1 MSYSL
6 QIQHQ
11 EFNNL
16 LSDKIKLNRFI
27 SDLWPL
33 VYIISDELN
42 REAYIGETTDAVSR
56 MLAHLKN
63 DKKKRLS
70 VVHLITS
77 EVFNKS
83 ATLDIESN
91 LIRYFSGDGFFTL
104 INGNLGIANHTYY
117 QKNEIY
123 WNLFKDLWK
132 RLQKEGLAKNSIEFI
147 DNSDLFKYSP
157 FKALTGE
164 QMESIILIMQS
175 LLNKEKNTIV
185 IEGGAGT
192 GKTILAT
199 YLFKLLNSDLDIFTF
214 REFGDKTLEI
224 LELAENLKNKYPN
237 PQMGLVIPMSSFRQT
252 IKKVFSNVKGLNAK
266 MVIGPAEVTDKDYDI
281 LIVDESHRLRK
292 RVNLGAYFGAFDKA
306 NEKLKLNKF
315 TGNEL
320 SWVLKKSLKQIFF
333 YDVNQSI
340 KPSDVDAEDFKDLK
354 SKKSTVVHRIKS
366 QFRVSAGTN
375 YVELVNTLLSH
386 NTNVISKLYQFKNY
400 EFLLFDNLGQMI
412 KLINQRNSEYG
423 LSRLVAGYS
432 WKWISKNGAQYD
444 IEIQGMQLKWNSV
457 NTDWVNSSNAINEV
471 GCIHT
476 TQGYDLNYT
485 GIIFGNEISYD
496 KKTNTIKIIEENY
509 YDKNGKNSIQD
520 PNQLKDYILNI
531 YKTLMLRGIR
541 GTFIYACD
549 PNLHDYFKMYIPLF
563 NAYQFNE
570 TISLA
575 AE

>member
-6 QIQHQ
+6 HIQHH
-11 EFNNL
+11 EFDNQ

-33 VYIISDELN
+33 VYIISDDLN
-42 REAYIGETTDAVSR
+42 KEAYIGETTDAVSR
-56 MLAHLKN
+56 MVAHLKN
-63 DKKKRLS
+63 NKKKRLS
-70 VVHLITS
+70 MVHLIIS

-91 LIRYFSGDGFFTL
+91 LIRYFSGDGLFTL
-104 INGNLGIANHTYY
+104 INGNLGIANHNYY

-123 WNLFKDLWK
+123 WDLFKDLWT
-132 RLQKEGLAKNSIEFI
+132 RLKKEGLVKNSLDFI

-157 FKALTGE
+157 FKALTTE
-164 QMESIILIMQS
+164 QMDSILLIMHS
-175 LLNKEKNTIV
+175 LLDEEKNTIV

-199 YLFKLLNSDLDIFTF
+199 YLFKLLNSDLDVFTV

-224 LELAENLKNKYPN
+224 LELAEKLKNRYPN

-266 MVIGPAEVTDKDYDI
+266 MVIGPAEVADKTYDI

-292 RVNLGAYFGAFDKA
+292 RVNLGAYYGAFDKV
-306 NEKLKLNKF
+306 NQKLKLNGSKA
-315 TGNEL
+315 NEL
-320 SWVLKKSLKQIFF
+320 HWVLKQSRHQILF

-340 KPSDVDAEDFKDLK
+340 KPSDVDADDFNDIK
-354 SKKSTVVHRIKS
+354 SKNSTVVHKIKS
-366 QFRVSAGTN
+366 QYRVSAGTD
-375 YVELVNTLLSH
+375 YVGIVNALLS
-386 NTNVISKLYQFKNY
+386 NKNNLVSRLYQFKNY
-400 EFLLFDNLGQMI
+400 EFYLFDNLAQMVQVI
-412 KLINQRNSEYG
+412 HQRNSNYG

-432 WKWISKNGAQYD
+432 WKWNSKNGAQFD
-444 IEIQGMQLKWNSV
+444 IEVQGMQLKWNSI
-457 NTDWVNSSNAINEV
+457 NTDWVNSPNAINEV

-496 KKTNTIKIIEENY
+496 KKANAISIVEKNY
-509 YDKNGKNSIQD
+509 HDKNGKNSIKD
-520 PNQLKDYILNI
+520 PNQLKEYILNI

-541 GTFIYACD
+541 GTFIFACD
-549 PNLHDYFKMYIPLF
+549 PDLIEYFKKYIPLY

-570 TISLA
+570 TISMA

>member
-11 EFNNL
+11 EFNNQ

-33 VYIISDELN
+33 VYIISDELS

-91 LIRYFSGDGFFTL
+91 LIRYFSGDGYFTL

-306 NEKLKLNKF
+306 NEKLKLNKY

-320 SWVLKKSLKQIFF
+320 SWMLKQSLKQIFF
-333 YDVNQSI
+333 YDVNQTI

-520 PNQLKDYILNI
+520 PNQLKEYILNI

>member
-6 QIQHQ
+6 QIQHH
-11 EFNNL
+11 EFDNE

-33 VYIISDELN
+33 VYIISDGYN

-70 VVHLITS
+70 MVHLITS

-91 LIRYFSGDGFFTL
+91 LIRYFSGDGSFTL
-104 INGNLGIANHTYY
+104 INGNLGIANHSYY

-123 WNLFKDLWK
+123 WDLFKDLWK
-132 RLQKEGLAKNSIEFI
+132 RLRKEGLAKNSLEFI

-157 FKALTGE
+157 FKALTAE
-164 QMESIILIMQS
+164 QMESIILVMQA
-175 LLNKEKNTIV
+175 LLDQEKNTIV

-199 YLFKLLNSDLDIFTF
+199 YLFKLLNSDLDLFTF

-224 LELAENLKNKYPN
+224 LELAEKLKNKYPN

-252 IKKVFSNVKGLNAK
+252 IKKVFGNVKGLNAK
-266 MVIGPAEVTDKDYDI
+266 MVIGPAEVADKSYDI

-292 RVNLGAYFGAFDKA
+292 RVNLGAYFGAFDKV
-306 NEKLKLNKF
+306 NEKLKLNKLQ
-315 TGNEL
+315 GNEL
-320 SWVLKKSLKQIFF
+320 QWVLKQSKKQILF

-340 KPSDVDAEDFKDLK
+340 KPSDVDAENFNNLK
-354 SKKSTVVHRIKS
+354 SKKSVVVHRIKS
-366 QFRVSAGTN
+366 QFRVAEGTD
-375 YVELVNTLLSH
+375 YVGLVNNLLNH
-386 NTNVISKLYQFKNY
+386 KNNLVSKQYHFKNY
-400 EFLLFDNLGQMI
+400 EFYLFGDLGQMI
-412 KLINQRNSEYG
+412 QQINERNIEYG

-432 WKWISKNGAQYD
+432 WKWASKNGAQYD
-444 IEIQGMQLKWNSV
+444 IEIQGLQLKWNSV

-485 GIIFGNEISYD
+485 GIIFGNEISFD
-496 KKTNTIKIIEENY
+496 EKKNTIRIVEENY
-509 YDKNGKNSIQD
+509 HDKNGKNSIED
-520 PNQLKDYILNI
+520 PNQLKEYILNI

-549 PNLHDYFKMYIPLF
+549 PGLYEYFKKYIPIF
-563 NAYQFNE
+563 NAYRFNE
-570 TISLA
+570 TVSIA

>member
-6 QIQHQ
+6 QIQHH
-11 EFNNL
+11 EFDNE

-33 VYIISDELN
+33 VYIISDGEN

-70 VVHLITS
+70 MVHLITS

-91 LIRYFSGDGFFTL
+91 LIRYFSGDGLFTL

-123 WNLFKDLWK
+123 WDLFKDLWK
-132 RLQKEGLAKNSIEFI
+132 RLRNEGLVKNSLEFI

-157 FKALTGE
+157 FKALTAE

-175 LLNKEKNTIV
+175 LLDDEKHTIV

-199 YLFKLLNSDLDIFTF
+199 YLFKLLNSDLDLFTF

-224 LELAENLKNKYPN
+224 LELAEKLKNKYPY

-252 IKKVFSNVKGLNAK
+252 IKKVFCNVKGLNAK
-266 MVIGPAEVTDKDYDI
+266 MVIGPAEIANKSYDI

-292 RVNLGAYFGAFDKA
+292 RVNLGAYFGSFDKV
-306 NEKLKLNKF
+306 NEKLKLNKYK
-315 TGNEL
+315 GNEL
-320 SWVLKKSLKQIFF
+320 HWVLKQSKKQILF

-340 KPSDVDAEDFKDLK
+340 KPSDIDAENFNDLK
-354 SKKSTVVHRIKS
+354 SKKTSVVHRIKS
-366 QFRVSAGTN
+366 QFRVAAGTD
-375 YVELVNTLLSH
+375 YVGLVNNLLNH
-386 NTNVISKLYQFKNY
+386 KNILVPKQHHFKNY
-400 EFLLFDNLGQMI
+400 EFYLFDDIDQMVQQ
-412 KLINQRNSEYG
+412 INERNSEYG

-432 WKWISKNGAQYD
+432 WKWASKNGAQYD
-444 IEIQGMQLKWNSV
+444 IEIQGVQLKWNSI
-457 NTDWVNSSNAINEV
+457 NTDWVNSPNAIDEV

-485 GIIFGNEISYD
+485 GIIFGNEISFD
-496 KKTNTIKIIEENY
+496 EKKNTIRIVEENY
-509 YDKNGKNSIQD
+509 HDKNGKNSIGD
-520 PNQLKDYILNI
+520 PNQLKEYILNI

-549 PNLHDYFKMYIPLF
+549 PDLYEYFKKYIPIF

-570 TISLA
+570 TISIA

>member
-11 EFNNL
+11 EFNNQ

-70 VVHLITS
+70 VLHLITS

-132 RLQKEGLAKNSIEFI
+132 RLQKEGLAKNPLEFI

-199 YLFKLLNSDLDIFTF
+199 YLFKLLNSDLDVFTF

-266 MVIGPAEVTDKDYDI
+266 MVIGPAEVTDKSYDI
-281 LIVDESHRLRK
+281 IIVDESHRLRK

-306 NEKLKLNKF
+306 NEKLKLNKYK
-315 TGNEL
+315 GNEL
-320 SWVLKKSLKQIFF
+320 NWVLNQSLKQIFF

-340 KPSDVDAEDFKDLK
+340 KPSDVDAQDFIDLK

-386 NTNVISKLYQFKNY
+386 NTNVVSKLYQFKNY

-444 IEIQGMQLKWNSV
+444 IEIQGTQLKWNSV

-520 PNQLKDYILNI
+520 PNQLKEYILNI

-549 PNLHDYFKMYIPLF
+549 PNLLEYFKMYIPLF

-570 TISLA
+570 TVSLA

>member
-11 EFNNL
+11 EFNIQ
-16 LSDKIKLNRFI
+16 LSDKLKLNRFI

-33 VYIISDELN
+33 VYILSDDLN

-63 DKKKRLS
+63 DKKKHFS
-70 VVHLITS
+70 VVHLVTS

-91 LIRYFSGDGFFTL
+91 LIRYFSGDGLFTL

-132 RLQKEGLAKNSIEFI
+132 RLQKEGLAKNSLEFI

-164 QMESIILIMQS
+164 QMESIILVMKS
-175 LLNKEKNTIV
+175 LLDKGKNTIV

-199 YLFKLLNSDLDIFTF
+199 YLFKLLNSDLDVFTF

-266 MVIGPAEVTDKDYDI
+266 MVIGPAEVTDKSYDI

-306 NEKLKLNKF
+306 NEKLKLNKYK
-315 TGNEL
+315 GNEL
-320 SWVLKKSLKQIFF
+320 NWVLNQSLKQIFF

-340 KPSDVDAEDFKDLK
+340 KPSDVDAKDFIDLK
-354 SKKSTVVHRIKS
+354 SKKSTIVHQIKS
-366 QFRVSAGTN
+366 QFRVTAGTN
-375 YVELVNTLLSH
+375 YVELVNKLLSH
-386 NTNVISKLYQFKNY
+386 NTHFISKQYQFKNY

-485 GIIFGNEISYD
+485 GIIFGNEISFD

-520 PNQLKDYILNI
+520 PNQLKEYILNI

-549 PNLHDYFKMYIPLF
+549 PYLLDYFKMYIPLF

-570 TISLA
+570 TISIA

>member
-1 MSYSL
+1 
-6 QIQHQ
+6 
-11 EFNNL
+11 
-16 LSDKIKLNRFI
+16 
-27 SDLWPL
+27 
-33 VYIISDELN
+33 
-42 REAYIGETTDAVSR
+42 
-56 MLAHLKN
+56 
-63 DKKKRLS
+63 
-70 VVHLITS
+70 
-77 EVFNKS
+77 
-83 ATLDIESN
+83 
-91 LIRYFSGDGFFTL
+91 
-104 INGNLGIANHTYY
+104 
-117 QKNEIY
+117 
-123 WNLFKDLWK
+123 
-132 RLQKEGLAKNSIEFI
+132 
-147 DNSDLFKYSP
+147 
-157 FKALTGE
+157 
-164 QMESIILIMQS
+164 MESIILVMKS
-175 LLNKEKNTIV
+175 LLDNDKNTIV

-199 YLFKLLNSDLDIFTF
+199 YLFKLLNSDLDLFTF

-266 MVIGPAEVTDKDYDI
+266 MVIGPAEVTDKNYDI

-292 RVNLGAYFGAFDKA
+292 RINLGAYFGAFDKA
-306 NEKLKLNKF
+306 NEKLKFDKYK
-315 TGNEL
+315 GNEL
-320 SWVLKKSLKQIFF
+320 NWVLKQSIKQIFF

-366 QFRVSAGTN
+366 QFRVSAGTD
-375 YVELVNTLLSH
+375 YVWLVNALLSH
-386 NTNVISKLYQFKNY
+386 NNNFVSRLYQFKNY
-400 EFLLFDNLGQMI
+400 EFYLFDNLGQMI
-412 KLINQRNSEYG
+412 KLINQRNSENG

-444 IEIQGMQLKWNSV
+444 IEIQGLKLKWNSV
-457 NTDWVNSSNAINEV
+457 NTDWVNSPNAINEV

-485 GIIFGNEISYD
+485 GIIFGNEISFD
-496 KKTNTIKIIEENY
+496 KKTNAIKIVEENY
-509 YDKNGKNSIQD
+509 HDKNGKNSIQD
-520 PNQLKDYILNI
+520 PNQLKEYILNI

-549 PNLHDYFKMYIPLF
+549 LNLLEYFKMYIPLY

-570 TISLA
+570 TISIA

>member
-6 QIQHQ
+6 QIQHH
-11 EFNNL
+11 EFDNE

-33 VYIISDELN
+33 VYIISDGEN

-63 DKKKRLS
+63 DKKRRLS
-70 VVHLITS
+70 MVHLITS

-91 LIRYFSGDGFFTL
+91 LIRYFSGDGLFTL

-123 WNLFKDLWK
+123 WDLFKELWK
-132 RLQKEGLAKNSIEFI
+132 RLRKEGLAKNSLEFI

-157 FKALTGE
+157 FKALTAE
-164 QMESIILIMQS
+164 QMESIILIIQS
-175 LLNKEKNTIV
+175 LLDDKKNTIV

-199 YLFKLLNSDLDIFTF
+199 YLFKLLNSDLDLFTF

-224 LELAENLKNKYPN
+224 LELAEKLKNKYPN
-237 PQMGLVIPMSSFRQT
+237 PKMGLVIPMSSFRQT
-252 IKKVFSNVKGLNAK
+252 IKKVFSNIKGLNAK
-266 MVIGPAEVTDKDYDI
+266 MVIGPAEVADKSYDI

-292 RVNLGAYFGAFDKA
+292 RVNLGAYFGAFDKV
-306 NEKLKLNKF
+306 NEKLKLNKHE
-315 TGNEL
+315 GNEL
-320 SWVLKKSLKQIFF
+320 LWVLKQSKKQILF

-340 KPSDVDAEDFKDLK
+340 KPSDVYAENFNDLK
-354 SKKSTVVHRIKS
+354 SKKSAVVHRIKS
-366 QFRVSAGTN
+366 QFRVSAGN
-375 YVELVNTLLSH
+375 DYVGLVNNLLGH
-386 NTNVISKLYQFKNY
+386 KNNLVLKQYHFKNY
-400 EFLLFDNLGQMI
+400 EFYLFDNLDQMVQ
-412 KLINQRNSEYG
+412 LINQRNSEYG
-423 LSRLVAGYS
+423 LARLVAGYS
-432 WKWISKNGAQYD
+432 WKWTSKNGGKYD
-444 IEIQGMQLKWNSV
+444 IEIQGLQLKWNSV
-457 NTDWVNSSNAINEV
+457 NTDWVNSPNAIYEV

-485 GIIFGNEISYD
+485 GIIFGNEISFD
-496 KKTNTIKIIEENY
+496 EKKNTIKVVEENY
-509 YDKNGKNSIQD
+509 HDKNGKNSIED
-520 PNQLKDYILNI
+520 PNQLKEYILNI

-549 PNLHDYFKMYIPLF
+549 PGLYEYFKKYIPIF

-570 TISLA
+570 TISIA

>member
-11 EFNNL
+11 EFNNQ
-16 LSDKIKLNRFI
+16 LSDKIKLNKFI

-33 VYIISDELN
+33 VYILSDDLN

-63 DKKKRLS
+63 DKKRRLS

-91 LIRYFSGDGFFTL
+91 LIRYFSGDGLFTL

-132 RLQKEGLAKNSIEFI
+132 RLQKEGLAKNSLEFI

-164 QMESIILIMQS
+164 QMESIILVMKS
-175 LLNKEKNTIV
+175 LLDKDKNTIV

-199 YLFKLLNSDLDIFTF
+199 YLFKLLNSDLDVFTF

-266 MVIGPAEVTDKDYDI
+266 MVIGPAEVTDKSYDI

-306 NEKLKLNKF
+306 NEKLKFDKYK
-315 TGNEL
+315 GNEL
-320 SWVLKKSLKQIFF
+320 NWVLKQSTNQIFF

-340 KPSDVDAEDFKDLK
+340 KPSDVDADDFKDLK

-366 QFRVSAGTN
+366 QFRVSAGTD
-375 YVELVNTLLSH
+375 YVGLVNTLLS
-386 NTNVISKLYQFKNY
+386 NNNNFVSKLHQFKNY
-400 EFLLFDNLGQMI
+400 EFYLFDNISQMI

-432 WKWISKNGAQYD
+432 WKWISKNGSQYD
-444 IEIQGMQLKWNSV
+444 IEIQGLQLKWNSV
-457 NTDWVNSSNAINEV
+457 NTDWVNSQNAINEV

-485 GIIFGNEISYD
+485 GIIFGNEISFD
-496 KKTNTIKIIEENY
+496 IKTNAIKIVEKNY
-509 YDKNGKNSIQD
+509 HDKNGKNSIQD
-520 PNQLKDYILNI
+520 SNQLKEYILNI

-549 PNLHDYFKMYIPLF
+549 PTLLEYFKMYIPLY

-570 TISLA
+570 TISIA

>member
-11 EFNNL
+11 EFNNQ

-306 NEKLKLNKF
+306 NEKLKLNKY

-320 SWVLKKSLKQIFF
+320 SWMLKQSLKQIFF
-333 YDVNQSI
+333 YDVNQTI

>member
-11 EFNNL
+11 EFNNQ

-33 VYIISDELN
+33 VYIISDELS

-91 LIRYFSGDGFFTL
+91 LIRYFSGDGYFTL

-224 LELAENLKNKYPN
+224 LELAENLKNKYSN

-306 NEKLKLNKF
+306 NEKLKLNKY

-320 SWVLKKSLKQIFF
+320 SWMLKQSLKQIFF
-333 YDVNQSI
+333 YDVNQTI

-520 PNQLKDYILNI
+520 PNQLKEYILNI